1 MEENNV
7 GWDARLDESGI
18 DAVRWSPKDD
28 EGGHRMMTITFKE
41 TIDGSNNP
49 ASRLSFD
56 VVLYPQIDAYSAL
69 TIPDELKE
77 RGIEEVWIVLVTDP
91 FHHSVGYIKIK
102 GIPEALKVI
111 KRY

>member
-7 GWDARLDESGI
+7 GWDERLDESGI
-18 DAVRWSPKDD
+18 DAVRWSPHDN
-28 EGGHRMMTITFKE
+28 ETGHRTMTITLKE
-41 TIDGSNNP
+41 TIDGSDNS

-56 VVLYPQIDAYSAL
+56 VVLYPQTDAYSAL

-77 RGIEEVWIVLVTDP
+77 RGIEDVRIVPVTDP

-102 GIPEALKVI
+102 DIPEALKVI
-111 KRY
+111 KGY